1 MMPDAALPADETKPA
16 APAHPPALAKR
27 SPRTKPRH
35 SHKARVQPRKTN
47 RAKPFLQGVE
57 KSKG

>member
-1 MMPDAALPADETKPA
+1 MPDNPPPDSAPLQ
-16 APAHPPALAKR
+16 PAHPPISAKR

-35 SHKARVQPRKTN
+35 SHKVRAQPRKAN